1 MEPNPIVISM
11 RKEKLQFHA
20 KPTLPEPEAN
30 DCSEVVDIRI
40 PGVRS
45 NSEKRKAIGFA
56 IIIALKAKSSPLPKK
71 PRGYKNENWELLAR
85 LLEGNQ
91 LIGVED
97 FGSKRQCDLAN
108 GLTTMITDL
117 SWLLSE
123 REGTLPCGGDL
134 SMYASLLDIGI
145 MVGPLAERL
154 YELHLVSD

>member
-1 MEPNPIVISM
+1 MVRRAKAKAKAAAARVREEQGAEPEMEPIPIVIPM
-11 RKEKLQFHA
+11 RKEKLQSHA
-20 KPTLPEPEAN
+20 KPTLPEPEAE

-71 PRGYKNENWELLAR
+71 PRGYKNENWQLLAR

-91 LIGVED
+91 SIGVED

-108 GLTTMITDL
+108 GLVTMLTDL

-123 REGTLPCGGDL
+123 R
-134 SMYASLLDIGI
+134 
-145 MVGPLAERL
+145 
-154 YELHLVSD
+154 